1 MTTWRTD
8 PLTGKAL
15 IHKDN
20 VVQKDGF
27 TNNERAGEYGTRK
40 PKQPKKTK
48 TKEGDPKE
56 AIRFMRAAG
65 LHGLADMYET
75 NGNAAKEGKIPPV
88 FSNNE
93 MFSGV
98 KIVPEGENADSNKTS
113 ATCLLYT
120 SPSPRD

>member
-40 PKQPKKTK
+40 PKQPKKT
-48 TKEGDPKE
+48 
-56 AIRFMRAAG
+56 I
-65 LHGLADMYET
+65 
-75 NGNAAKEGKIPPV
+75 
-88 FSNNE
+88 
-93 MFSGV
+93 
-98 KIVPEGENADSNKTS
+98 
-113 ATCLLYT
+113 
-120 SPSPRD
+120 